1 MSDEQTFDLNTVF
14 PLAFVKNYL
23 RIDNDL
29 DDGFLTHA
37 VESATIFARQAS
49 GLKLT
54 SAEEFSED
62 IRQAI
67 LYHVAS
73 MYRNREGDVFVPE
86 ASIETYR
93 VHLGVRIGLS
103 D

>member
-1 MSDEQTFDLNTVF
+1 MSDEQTFDLNTIM
-14 PLAFVKNYL
+14 PLSFVKNYL

-49 GLKLT
+49 GLQLV
-54 SAEEFSED
+54 SSEDFSED
-62 IRQAI
+62 IKQAI

-73 MYRNREGDVFVPE
+73 MYHNREGDAFVPE
-86 ASIETYR
+86 AAMEIYKMHR
-93 VHLGVRIGLS
+93 GVRIGLS

>member
-1 MSDEQTFDLNTVF
+1 MSNEQNFDLNTVF

-29 DDGFLTHA
+29 DDAFLAHA

-49 GLKLT
+49 GLKLV

-73 MYRNREGDVFVPE
+73 MYHNREGDVFVPE
-86 ASIETYR
+86 ATMEIYKTR
-93 VHLGVRIGLS
+93 RGVRIGLS

>member
-1 MSDEQTFDLNTVF
+1 MSNEQTFDLNTVM
-14 PLAFVKNYL
+14 PLSFVKNYL

-49 GLKLT
+49 GLQLA
-54 SAEEFSED
+54 SSEEFGED
-62 IRQAI
+62 IKQAI

-73 MYRNREGDVFVPE
+73 MYQNREGDAFVPE
-86 ASIETYR
+86 AAMEIYKTR
-93 VHLGVRIGLS
+93 RGVRIGLS

>member
-1 MSDEQTFDLNTVF
+1 MSDEQTFDLNTVM
-14 PLAFVKNYL
+14 PLSFVKNYL

-49 GLKLT
+49 GLKLV
-54 SAEEFSED
+54 SAEEFGED

-73 MYRNREGDVFVPE
+73 MYQNRDGNVCVPE
-86 ASIETYR
+86 ASIEIYK
-93 VHLGVRIGLS
+93 VHRGVRIGLS

>member
-37 VESATIFARQAS
+37 VESAAIFARQAS
-49 GLKLT
+49 GLKLV

-73 MYRNREGDVFVPE
+73 MYHNREGDVFVPE

-93 VHLGVRIGLS
+93 VHRGVRIGLS